1 MELTNSTIKFI
12 ASLGLKK
19 NREANGCFVAEGT
32 KCVRDTWD
40 HFNCRMIVA
49 TRNWYDQFGH
59 SGHLDKIAFASRQQ
73 MQRMSQFSTAAE
85 VIAVYD
91 IPQLAIDHDEVRQ
104 NLNIVLDN
112 VQDPGNLGTIIRL
125 ADWFGIKNIFCTRDT
140 VDVYN
145 HKVVQATMGAI
156 SHVKVHY
163 CDIEELLAQY
173 HDLPV
178 YGTFL
183 DGDNIYR
190 QEVENRGFVIFGNE
204 GKGISP
210 QLAQLVSR
218 RLLIPAF
225 AACGEAPESLN
236 VGVAAAITISEF
248 RRRSV
253 Q

>member
-32 KCVRDTWD
+32 KCVRDTWS

-49 TRNWYDQFGH
+49 TRNWYEQFGH
-59 SGHLDKIAFASRQQ
+59 SGHLDKIAFANRQQ

-91 IPQLAIDHDEVRQ
+91 IPDISIDADEVKH
-104 NLNIVLDN
+104 NINIILDN

-125 ADWFGIKNIFCTRDT
+125 ADWFGIKNIFCTPDT

-163 CDIEELLAQY
+163 CDIEELLERFSG
-173 HDLPV
+173 LPV

-183 DGDNIYR
+183 DGENIYQ
-190 QEVENRGFVIFGNE
+190 QEVESRGFVIFGNE

-210 QLAQLVSR
+210 RLAAHVDR
-218 RLLIPAF
+218 RLLIPSF
-225 AACGEAPESLN
+225 AASGEAPESLN
-236 VGVAAAITISEF
+236 VGMAAAITMSEF
-248 RRRSV
+248 RRREK
-253 Q
+253 

>member
-91 IPQLAIDHDEVRQ
+91 IPHLTISSDEVR
-104 NLNIVLDN
+104 NSLNIVLDN

-125 ADWFGIKNIFCTRDT
+125 ADWFGIKNIFCARDT

-163 CDIEELLAQY
+163 CDIGELIAQ
-173 HDLPV
+173 
-178 YGTFL
+178 
-183 DGDNIYR
+183 
-190 QEVENRGFVIFGNE
+190 
-204 GKGISP
+204 
-210 QLAQLVSR
+210 
-218 RLLIPAF
+218 
-225 AACGEAPESLN
+225 
-236 VGVAAAITISEF
+236 
-248 RRRSV
+248 
-253 Q
+253 